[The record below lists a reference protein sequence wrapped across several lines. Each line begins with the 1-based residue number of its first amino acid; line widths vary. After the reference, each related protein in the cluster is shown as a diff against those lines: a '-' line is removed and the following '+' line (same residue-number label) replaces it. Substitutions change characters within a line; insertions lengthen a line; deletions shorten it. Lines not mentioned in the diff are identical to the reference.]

1 MREKIIAP
9 VLLASTLFYGCASG
23 GGQENEANHSE
34 AVSEILAQTPVSA
47 VTNVCEDWPV
57 MAEDDSDAPVQ
68 TNYSDYQPLSD
79 ESAPAIVAD
88 YFSDSSLEVINPGY
102 VYDGLNSVSVI
113 LNSERMHPVE
123 QAVVD
128 RVMQAVIKVDEDGQD
143 VGSGFIGVDSIG
155 DYNVITAGHVLED
168 VVPEDLELTLND
180 GTDVQYDYYTYAF
193 NDPWGSDLTID
204 EKGALSEDLGVISP
218 CYDEG
223 LADRALPIRNPFTN
237 PLKIGETL
245 LMINFQDK
253 HQVGDPAVYQM
264 PFMGESVIDP
274 LFGWLVGD
282 VQPGVAEDDL
292 RPGGSGGVVTDV
304 EGNIVGISTASVNKY
319 NEPELAQWYQCGEIV
334 SSTDKKAINGVY
346 DLHANI
352 ILPETGDECDRGIS
366 TGSFR
371 LADGTGYFSDNDLV
385 ESVLKVNPNS

>member
-1 MREKIIAP
+1 
-9 VLLASTLFYGCASG
+9 
-23 GGQENEANHSE
+23 
-34 AVSEILAQTPVSA
+34 
-47 VTNVCEDWPV
+47 
-57 MAEDDSDAPVQ
+57 
-68 TNYSDYQPLSD
+68 
-79 ESAPAIVAD
+79 
-88 YFSDSSLEVINPGY
+88 
-102 VYDGLNSVSVI
+102 
-113 LNSERMHPVE
+113 
-123 QAVVD
+123 
-128 RVMQAVIKVDEDGQD
+128 
-143 VGSGFIGVDSIG
+143 
-155 DYNVITAGHVLED
+155 
-168 VVPEDLELTLND
+168 
-180 GTDVQYDYYTYAF
+180 
-193 NDPWGSDLTID
+193 
-204 EKGALSEDLGVISP
+204 
-218 CYDEG
+218 
-223 LADRALPIRNPFTN
+223 
-237 PLKIGETL
+237 
-245 LMINFQDK
+245 
-253 HQVGDPAVYQM
+253 M